1 MRNAKLRMQNAECRM
16 RNLSLAS
23 LTRIS
28 HSHLSLASLTRTSH
42 TLPSHSPLSLL
53 KRRCLL
59 VTVALE
65 VIVAG
70 RRSEF
75 G

>member
-1 MRNAKLRMQNAECRM
+1 MRNAKCRMQNVECGISHSH
-16 RNLSLAS
+16 LSLAS

-28 HSHLSLASLTRTSH
+28 HSHLSHSH
-42 TLPSHSPLSLL
+42 SHSPLSLL
-53 KRRCLL
+53 KRWCLL